1 MRKTQLWK
9 RYAGAIVL
17 LVLPALGKA
26 DVVLDWN
33 VIMQAMVSTQA
44 PFPQARFAAI
54 TQLAVFEAVNS
65 ITNDYKP
72 YLGTI
77 TAPPGASPEAAAIT
91 AAYTVLKAYFPANAT
106 ALDAARA
113 TSLAAIPDGTA
124 KNNGIAVGAAAAAA
138 MMAARANDGSS
149 PLTFFMPTSANPG
162 EWQLTPGCPA
172 AGGAFFN
179 WQNVTPFGILSADQ
193 FRVDPPPKLA
203 GGRYGHAYNE
213 VKEVGGINS
222 TQRPQ
227 DRTNVA
233 LLFANITPVPIFNPI
248 ARMLGASEGRS
259 LSENAHDLAILNM
272 AISDA
277 AVATFE
283 TKYYYKFWRPVTAIH
298 DAAFDGNDRTE
309 PDATF
314 QPLIETPC
322 FPSYPSAHGVLSNSA
337 SSALGQVY
345 GNVSFSITLS
355 TPAVPGVA
363 ITYTN
368 LRQITDDIADARVYG
383 GIHFRTDQDAG
394 KLMGQRIGQWVY
406 EHNLRRLGGNG
417 AGGNH

>member
-1 MRKTQLWK
+1 MRKAQLWK
-9 RYAGAIVL
+9 RYAGAVAL

-26 DVVLDWN
+26 DVILDWN
-33 VIMQAMVSTQA
+33 AIMQATVSAQP

-65 ITNDYKP
+65 ITHDYKP

-77 TAPPGASPEAAAIT
+77 TAPAGASPEAAAIS
-91 AAYTVLKAYFPANAT
+91 AAYTVLKGYFPANVPS
-106 ALDAARA
+106 LDAARA
-113 TSLAAIPDGTA
+113 ISLAAIPGDTA
-124 KNNGIAVGAAAAAA
+124 KNRGIAVGEAAAAA
-138 MMAARANDGSS
+138 MMASRANDGSS
-149 PLTFFMPTSANPG
+149 PLAFFMPTSANPG

-179 WQNVTPFGILSADQ
+179 WQSVTPFGILSADQ
-193 FRVDPPPKLA
+193 FRVDPPPELA
-203 GGRYGHAYNE
+203 GGRYAQAYNE

-248 ARMLGASEGRS
+248 ARMLSASEGKS
-259 LSENAHDLAILNM
+259 LSDNAHDFAILNM

-298 DAAFDGNDRTE
+298 EAAFDGNRRTE

-314 QPLIETPC
+314 QPLVETPC
-322 FPSYPSAHGVLSNSA
+322 FPSYPSAHGVLSNAA
-337 SSALGQVY
+337 SSAMEQIY

-355 TPAVPGVA
+355 TPAVPGVT
-363 ITYTN
+363 ITYRK
-368 LRQITDDIADARVYG
+368 LGQITDDIADARVYG

-394 KLMGQRIGQWVY
+394 RLMGLRIGQWVY
-406 EHNLRRLGGNG
+406 EHNLRRVGGNG
-417 AGGNH
+417 ASGNH